1 MINAGLGLPG
11 VIPGDIVAA
20 EVYDQELTDMNQVAA
35 VLLESE
41 HALERLFAEQ
51 DPTGRRIMVRY
62 PHAWRPP
69 TDLYETE
76 DAFVARI
83 EIAGMKES
91 AFSVSIANREL
102 TVIGVRQNQDPRA
115 AYHRMEIMY
124 GEFHVHVRLAATV
137 DESKVAASYI
147 DGFLTI
153 TMPKT
158 SPRRVQVVPAAD
170 AAGAEE

>member
-1 MINAGLGLPG
+1 MEQRVRA
-11 VIPGDIVAA
+11 DS
-20 EVYDQELTDMNQVAA
+20 

-41 HALERLFAEQ
+41 SGMERFFAEQ
-51 DPTGRRIMVRY
+51 DPAGRRLLIRH

-91 AFSVSIANREL
+91 SLSVSIADREL
-102 TVIGVRQNQDPRA
+102 TVVGIRQKEDPRA

-124 GEFHVHVRLAATV
+124 GEFHVHVRLPTTV
-137 DESKVAASYI
+137 DETRVEAAYA
-147 DGFLTI
+147 DGFLTVK
-153 TMPKT
+153 MPK
-158 SPRRVQVVPAAD
+158 RRVHRVEVVPTRNSR
-170 AAGAEE
+170 GSEE

>member
-1 MINAGLGLPG
+1 M
-11 VIPGDIVAA
+11 
-20 EVYDQELTDMNQVAA
+20 DQVDG

-41 HALERLFAEQ
+41 YAVERFFAEQ
-51 DPTGRRIMVRY
+51 DPMGRRIMFRY

-91 AFSVSIANREL
+91 SLSVSIADREL

-137 DESKVAASYI
+137 DESKVGASYV
-147 DGFLTI
+147 DGFLTV
-153 TMPKT
+153 TMPKR
-158 SPRRVQVVPAAD
+158 PAHRVQVVPIAD
-170 AAGAEE
+170 AGGAEE